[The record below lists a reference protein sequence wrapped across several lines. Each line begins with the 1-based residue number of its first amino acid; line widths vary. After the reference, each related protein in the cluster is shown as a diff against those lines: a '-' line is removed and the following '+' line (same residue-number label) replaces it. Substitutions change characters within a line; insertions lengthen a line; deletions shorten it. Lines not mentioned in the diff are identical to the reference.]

1 MGIDVIKLTEG
12 NAPAAKLRPED
23 LAKVSFSLH
32 SIPTPPMSI
41 WLMAMPASGQPIF
54 PWWTYGRALDEEVNK
69 LAAMS
74 GISSPQGLFDFLF
87 LLQLKKTF
95 PNGLYALVPGN
106 VKTEGWANLNE
117 PARGA
122 LQRGQSCIYR
132 LEGTLSNRVS
142 VNWVPFFQPQ
152 CMVKD
157 PSGDSIVRFFNAAK
171 TDDVA
176 NSLSFVAVDDVRKM
190 PEVIKLLVQ
199 PDDKRSEKMAQI
211 ADWFGVYSSPLDDRH
226 GTCAMT
232 YTMSKAAAASFMLFE
247 RQFMATIDAA
257 RKALIAEPTP
267 NTVLKLV
274 SRLVAL

>member
-1 MGIDVIKLTEG
+1 MGIDVIKLSEG
-12 NAPAAKLRPED
+12 REAAALRPQDMAKL
-23 LAKVSFSLH
+23 SFSLH
-32 SIPTPPMSI
+32 SISAPPMSV
-41 WLMAMPASGQPIF
+41 WLMAMPNTGQPIF
-54 PWWTYGRALDEEVNK
+54 PWWSYGRALDEDANK
-69 LAAMS
+69 LSAMT
-74 GISSPQGLFDFLF
+74 GVTSPQGLFDFLF
-87 LLQLKKTF
+87 LLQLKRAF

-122 LQRGQSCIYR
+122 LQRGQSCLYR

-157 PSGDSIVRFFNAAK
+157 PSGDSLVRFFNAAK

-190 PEVIKLLVQ
+190 PQIVNLLVQ

-226 GTCAMT
+226 GSCAMT
-232 YTMSKAAAASFMLFE
+232 YTMSKAAAAAFMMFE
-247 RQFMATIDAA
+247 RQFVATIDAA
-257 RKALIAEPTP
+257 RQALMADATP